1 MDPVSIVFNSSFWY
15 TSSWYTL
22 WLVNCVS
29 LLQHLCQS
37 LGFARAES
45 NKHVKQV
52 KLSYTTPFDVLT
64 RETVFS
70 GLPRVTG
77 CYWGIWK
84 RCLRALPFLFPPFFA
99 RSLFLCSLAFFTRP
113 LGRQRK
119 EDGKPYGTNS
129 RSFCKI
135 PEHSNIKWRSRQKH
149 ARNSPVTFVTRK
161 RFSFVVFLPFCCVSL
176 LLVCETTGSWPA
188 CYPAKT
194 VCIAVLMAL
203 MHRFFNNFATI

>member
-22 WLVNCVS
+22 SLVNCVS
-29 LLQHLCQS
+29 LLKHLCQS
-37 LGFARAES
+37 LGFSRAES

-70 GLPRVTG
+70 GRPRVSG
-77 CYWGIWK
+77 WIEVFEKGAYG
-84 RCLRALPFLFPPFFA
+84 ALPFLFPPFFA

-135 PEHSNIKWRSRQKH
+135 PEHSNIK
-149 ARNSPVTFVTRK
+149 
-161 RFSFVVFLPFCCVSL
+161 
-176 LLVCETTGSWPA
+176 
-188 CYPAKT
+188 
-194 VCIAVLMAL
+194 
-203 MHRFFNNFATI
+203 